1 MLTRQEIIAAV
12 LKDHNVTEAVLAASR
27 VYHSDEDLPL
37 IFPHYFRVAA
47 ALGDVINKL
56 DLPGAN
62 APEGTK
68 GIAKFIP
75 FVALGMPGFSGGFT
89 SHWGDQYLL
98 EQGVDPM
105 FFEEAGKEARAD
117 GEAGKANYLHGILV
131 IDLAGDLLV
140 QMSGTS
146 LMMAAAA
153 NIEQG
158 LQEVKNAGSF
168 KE

>member
-1 MLTRQEIIAAV
+1 MLTRQEIIEAV
-12 LKDHNVTEAVLAASR
+12 LNNHAVTEAVLAASR
-27 VYHSDEDLPL
+27 VYHSDHDLQL

-47 ALGDVINKL
+47 ALGDVINEL
-56 DLPGAN
+56 DLPGKN

-75 FVALGMPGFSGGFT
+75 FIAIGMPGFSGGFT
-89 SHWGDQYLL
+89 SHWGDQYLKS
-98 EQGVDPM
+98 QGIDQM
-105 FFEEAGKEARAD
+105 FFEEEGKKARD
-117 GEAGKANYLHGILV
+117 EGEAGNANYLHGILV

-140 QMSGTS
+140 QMAGTS

-168 KE
+168 KA

>member
-1 MLTRQEIIAAV
+1 MLSREEIIDAV
-12 LKDHNVTEAVLAASR
+12 LKDHKVTEAVLAASR
-27 VYHSDEDLPL
+27 VYHDDKDLRL

-62 APEGTK
+62 APEGTQ
-68 GIAKFIP
+68 GISKFIP
-75 FVALGMPGFSGGFT
+75 FVAIGMPGFSGGFT

-98 EQGVDPM
+98 EQGVSPM
-105 FFEEAGKEARAD
+105 FFEEEGQKARAE
-117 GEAGKANYLHGILV
+117 GEAGNANYLHGILV

-153 NIEQG
+153 NINQG
-158 LQEVKNAGSF
+158 LQELQDSGDF
-168 KE
+168 KA

>member
-1 MLTRQEIIAAV
+1 MKSRQEIIEAI
-12 LKDHNVTEAVLAASR
+12 LNNDRVTEAVLAASR
-27 VYHSDEDLPL
+27 AYTGDKDLHR

-47 ALGDVINKL
+47 ALGDVINEL

-75 FVALGMPGFSGGFT
+75 FVAIGMPGFSGGFT
-89 SHWGDQYLL
+89 SHWGDAFLL
-98 EQGVDPM
+98 SEGIDPM
-105 FFEEAGKEARAD
+105 FFEEAGKKARED
-117 GEAGKANYLHGILV
+117 GESGQYNYLHGILV

-153 NIEQG
+153 NIQQG
-158 LQEVKNAGSF
+158 LQEVQNSGSF
-168 KE
+168 KA